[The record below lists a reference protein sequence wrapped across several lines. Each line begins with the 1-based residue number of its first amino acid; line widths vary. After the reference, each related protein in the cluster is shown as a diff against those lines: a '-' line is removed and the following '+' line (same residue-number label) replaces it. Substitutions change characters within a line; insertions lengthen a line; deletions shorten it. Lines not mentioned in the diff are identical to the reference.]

1 MAKND
6 SLLAELQQ
14 LLAAQQL
21 SGLPTG
27 QHQLLGNG
35 WQQLGIGQ
43 KIDPRTGQAD
53 GRGTSARDQLAQ
65 YGIDIGNMSDE
76 EAAARYAVLGK
87 FTDPNDRESTG
98 YAIDLQNG
106 GIVGNAFDT
115 YERPF
120 DVMKDLVAPAAIVFG
135 GGALAG
141 SLLGGAGFGVGMGG
155 AAGGEIA
162 GLAANQVGAL
172 GGAGGA
178 GGAGTLGASYIPTAV
193 SAMEALPAIS
203 TIGASSIPELA
214 TLAGSLGADFG
225 AASLASAA
233 GAGGN
238 IIPSLGQLTAVE
250 SMAALEPLTGIG
262 SLGIDAMPLLGA
274 EYGATELASLAGSGL
289 NSAGSSS
296 AVKNAMYG
304 SEGYGPGMTGAQT
317 GAYDSV
323 LGATGSKTLA
333 DLAANSTIGSSLING
348 ASGLANLV
356 GGGQNLAGLV
366 GAVAGGASGGGTNTK
381 TSEEKLDPRM
391 AQYLYGTGYGDANSL
406 LGAAQKLYQ
415 QNPTGINPTMQQ
427 GMDMQKAALTDPAY
441 AQSFQAMRNAGTGL
455 LGQGVAANPF
465 TSGQASG
472 LLNMGQPNAQAG
484 GAGGL
489 MNIDPNAA
497 NRLIQMGRG
506 LLPGSI

>member
-6 SLLAELQQ
+6 ALLAELQQ

-21 SGLPTG
+21 SSLPTG

-53 GRGTSARDQLAQ
+53 GRGTSAREQLAQ

-98 YAIDLQNG
+98 YAVDLQNG

-172 GGAGGA
+172 GGAGGGLGGV
-178 GGAGTLGASYIPTAV
+178 GGASGVAT
-193 SAMEALPAIS
+193 MEALPALT
-203 TIGASSIPELA
+203 TIGASSIPEIA
-214 TLAGSLGADFG
+214 TLASTLGPDFGIAALMESAGLSTLGASMVPTSVESMGALESLAPVGQGTVQSIAPLTNTLGADYG
-225 AASLASAA
+225 LA
-233 GAGGN
+233 
-238 IIPSLGQLTAVE
+238 
-250 SMAALEPLTGIG
+250 
-262 SLGIDAMPLLGA
+262 
-274 EYGATELASLAGSGL
+274 ELSKLAGSALTPASG
-289 NSAGSSS
+289 S

-304 SEGYGPGMTGAQT
+304 DAGYGAGMTGAQT

-333 DLAANSTIGSSLING
+333 DLAANSSIGSSLING

-391 AQYLYGTGYGDANSL
+391 AQYLYGTGYGDSNSL

-455 LGQGVAANPF
+455 LSQGVAANPF
-465 TSGQASG
+465 ASGNAGG

>member
-1 MAKND
+1 MAQND
-6 SLLAELQQ
+6 YGGWLQWMDGEGG
-14 LLAAQQL
+14 AAQAQGGAKSAVMSMFDPAIL
-21 SGLPTG
+21 AKYGLGSG
-27 QHQLLGNG
+27 
-35 WQQLGIGQ
+35 
-43 KIDPRTGQAD
+43 D
-53 GRGTSARDQLAQ
+53 GMTWEQLAQ
-65 YGIDIGNMSDE
+65 MGQASGLDYRAGEREGAGTWVDLLHNGTPT
-76 EAAARYAVLGK
+76 G
-87 FTDPNDRESTG
+87 DRSWQKDTPTS
-98 YAIDLQNG
+98 AMDKLLP
-106 GIVGNAFDT
+106 VAFALAT
-115 YERPF
+115 
-120 DVMKDLVAPAAIVFG
+120 
-135 GGALAG
+135 GGALG
-141 SLLGGAGFGVGMGG
+141 FYDLPGFLTGGGLGGAG
-155 AAGGEIA
+155 AGGEIA

-172 GGAGGA
+172 GGAGGGLGGV
-178 GGAGTLGASYIPTAV
+178 GGASGVA
-193 SAMEALPAIS
+193 AMEALPALT
-203 TIGASSIPELA
+203 TIGASSIPEIA
-214 TLAGSLGADFG
+214 TLASTLGPDFGIAALMESAGLSTLGASMVPTSVESMGALESLAPVGQSTVQSIAPLTNTLGADYG
-225 AASLASAA
+225 LA
-233 GAGGN
+233 
-238 IIPSLGQLTAVE
+238 
-250 SMAALEPLTGIG
+250 
-262 SLGIDAMPLLGA
+262 
-274 EYGATELASLAGSGL
+274 ELSKLAGSALTPASG
-289 NSAGSSS
+289 S

-317 GAYDSV
+317 SAYDSI

-333 DLAANSTIGSSLING
+333 DLAANSGIGSSLING

-472 LLNMGQPNAQAG
+472 LLNMGQPTAKPG

>member
-6 SLLAELQQ
+6 ALLAELQQ

-53 GRGTSARDQLAQ
+53 GRGTSAREQLAQ

-98 YAIDLQNG
+98 YAVDLQNG

-172 GGAGGA
+172 GGAGGGLGGV
-178 GGAGTLGASYIPTAV
+178 GGASGVA
-193 SAMEALPAIS
+193 AMEALPALT
-203 TIGASSIPELA
+203 TIGASSIPEIA
-214 TLAGSLGADFG
+214 TLASTLGADYG
-225 AASLASAA
+225 VAQMLASAGTA
-233 GAGGN
+233 LGTGAGLG
-238 IIPSLGQLTAVE
+238 SLTGVE
-250 SMAALEPLTGIG
+250 SMSALEPLTGMG
-262 SLGIDAMPLLGA
+262 SLGAEAIPTLAGQLGA
-274 EYGATELASLAGSGL
+274 DYGMAELASLAGSGL
-289 NSAGSSS
+289 TSAGSSS

-304 SEGYGPGMTGAQT
+304 DAGYGPGMTGAQT

-333 DLAANSTIGSSLING
+333 DLAANSGIGSSLING

-366 GAVAGGASGGGTNTK
+366 GAVAGAAEGGGTNTK

-415 QNPTGINPTMQQ
+415 QNPTGINATMQQ

-441 AQSFQAMRNAGTGL
+441 AHSFQAMRNAGAGL

-465 TSGQASG
+465 TSGNAGG